1 MDRLEIECEMKDKTI
16 VKLQANIDDAV
27 AEASRVKTRH
37 EEEIMQLR
45 KQFEDDMLRKEA
57 EMEKL
62 HAAGLQAKA
71 DELEAL
77 SEAQKQE
84 NEKFRLAGEKI
95 NALVR
100 DVESAREDARVARS
114 AAVRDASALAQE
126 KKRSEESKK
135 ASKAEC
141 EALREE
147 LLDVKDKLYEVEQLK
162 SNEVAA
168 SIAELEKIRS
178 EKQALVD
185 AASAQHEQTLEFKD
199 MLKNCMEKCK
209 AHEQDADEKSET
221 VRESLCS

>member
-1 MDRLEIECEMKDKTI
+1 M
-16 VKLQANIDDAV
+16 
-27 AEASRVKTRH
+27 
-37 EEEIMQLR
+37 
-45 KQFEDDMLRKEA
+45 
-57 EMEKL
+57 
-62 HAAGLQAKA
+62 
-71 DELEAL
+71 
-77 SEAQKQE
+77 
-84 NEKFRLAGEKI
+84 
-95 NALVR
+95 
-100 DVESAREDARVARS
+100 
-114 AAVRDASALAQE
+114 RDASALAQE

-199 MLKNCMEKCK
+199 MLKKCMEKCK

-221 VRESLCS
+221 VREPLCS